1 VPELPDVE
9 GFRRVLAGHAVG
21 SRIDD
26 VGVADSSV
34 LIDTPTKKFQNVLHN
49 NEFAEPWRYGKWLV
63 APLQE
68 SAEQKPAEQGK
79 SAGQESDGATPA
91 ILFHF
96 GMTGE
101 LVWAAGGQPEHR
113 HDRVTF
119 RIGDDELRYRDM
131 RKLKGL
137 RLTDTDAMSEQLD
150 DLGPDAVRITKKQFS
165 ERFSG
170 LSRQLKSALTDQGLI
185 AGLGNLL
192 ADEICW
198 QAWLHPRRKVNALDD
213 AQLRQLHGVMRSVL
227 KTSMRA
233 GCVPG
238 KSSWLT
244 SRRSQRPGNCPR
256 CGSQLCHGR
265 VSSRSTVWCPYCQPS
280 N

>member
-1 VPELPDVE
+1 MPELPDVE
-9 GFRRVLAGHAVG
+9 GFRRVLAEHAVG
-21 SRIDD
+21 SRIDG

-34 LIDTPTKKFQNVLHN
+34 LIDTPTTKFQNVLQDN
-49 NEFAEPWRYGKWLV
+49 QFAQPWRYGKWLV

-68 SAEQKPAEQGK
+68 STQQESAEQA
-79 SAGQESDGATPA
+79 ADGATPA

-101 LVWAAGGQPEHR
+101 LVWVPGGQPEHR

-137 RLTDTDAMSEQLD
+137 RLTDTDDVSARLD
-150 DLGPDAVRITKKQFS
+150 ELGPDAVRITKKEFS
-165 ERFSG
+165 DRLSG
-170 LSRQLKSALTDQGLI
+170 LSRQLKSALTDQELI

-198 QAWLHPRRKVNALDD
+198 QACLNPRRKVNALGDT
-213 AQLRQLHGVMRSVL
+213 QLRELHQVMRSVL
-227 KTSMRA
+227 KTANRA
-233 GCVPG
+233 GCVPA

-244 SRRSQRPGNCPR
+244 SRRSQRAGNCPR
-256 CGSQLCHGR
+256 CGTQLCHGR
-265 VSSRSTVWCPYCQPS
+265 VSSRSTVWCPRCQPLPD
-280 N
+280 